1 MQLVVARIG
10 RAHGIKGEV
19 TVEVR
24 TDEPELRLGPG
35 AVLATDPASAGPL
48 TIETGRVHSGRLL
61 LRFEGVRDRTGAE
74 ALRNTLLIAEV
85 DPEELPED
93 PDEYYD
99 HQLIDLDVVTAD
111 GTEVGRITEIS
122 HLPSQ
127 DLFIVERPDGSEV
140 MIPFVEEIVTEID
153 LEEQRAVIDPPPGLI
168 DDSEAE
174 IASRDAT
181 SEDDDADA
189 ARRRHDLPRV
199 PGTAERLARRQGTR
213 ARAARRP
220 RARPARL
227 DVRPAQHRRRHPVRR
242 RPRHGHEDRAL
253 GRRAGRRPRRRLRGR
268 ARTAPSSSSP
278 RPAAAPSP
286 RNSPSSSPSGPG

>member
-35 AVLATDPASAGPL
+35 AVLITEPAHAGPL

-61 LRFEGVRDRTGAE
+61 LRFEGVRDRTAAE

-85 DPEELPED
+85 DPAELPDD
-93 PDEYYD
+93 PEEFYD
-99 HQLIDLDVVTAD
+99 HQLIDLDVVLAD
-111 GTEVGRITEIS
+111 GTEIGRITEIS

-153 LEEQRAVIDPPPGLI
+153 LEEQRAVITPPPGLI
-168 DDSEAE
+168 DESEAV
-174 IASRDAT
+174 IASTRDG
-181 SEDDDADA
+181 DD
-189 ARRRHDLPRV
+189 
-199 PGTAERLARRQGTR
+199 E
-213 ARAARRP
+213 
-220 RARPARL
+220 
-227 DVRPAQHRRRHPVRR
+227 
-242 RPRHGHEDRAL
+242 
-253 GRRAGRRPRRRLRGR
+253 
-268 ARTAPSSSSP
+268 
-278 RPAAAPSP
+278 
-286 RNSPSSSPSGPG
+286 SGDGDGKEGV

>member
-48 TIETGRVHSGRLL
+48 TIETGREQSGRLL
-61 LRFEGVRDRTGAE
+61 LRFEGVRDRNAAE

-85 DPEELPED
+85 DPQALPEE

-99 HQLIDLDVVTAD
+99 HQLMDLDVVLED
-111 GTEVGRITEIS
+111 GTEIGRITEIS

-140 MIPFVEEIVTEID
+140 MIPFVEKIVTEID
-153 LEEQRAVIDPPPGLI
+153 LEQQRAVIDPPPGLI

-174 IASRDAT
+174 IASPRD
-181 SEDDDADA
+181 E
-189 ARRRHDLPRV
+189 
-199 PGTAERLARRQGTR
+199 
-213 ARAARRP
+213 
-220 RARPARL
+220 
-227 DVRPAQHRRRHPVRR
+227 
-242 RPRHGHEDRAL
+242 
-253 GRRAGRRPRRRLRGR
+253 
-268 ARTAPSSSSP
+268 
-278 RPAAAPSP
+278 
-286 RNSPSSSPSGPG
+286 N

>member
-35 AVLATDPASAGPL
+35 AVLATDPAGVGPL

-61 LRFEGVRDRTGAE
+61 LRFAGVRDRSGAE

-93 PDEYYD
+93 PEEFYD
-99 HQLIDLDVVTAD
+99 HQLMDLDVVTKD
-111 GTEVGRITEIS
+111 GVEIGRITEIS

-140 MIPFVEEIVTEID
+140 MIPFVEQIVVEID
-153 LEEQRAVIDPPPGLI
+153 LEEQRAVIDPPPGLV
-168 DDSEAE
+168 DDRAE
-174 IASRDAT
+174 VASARDA
-181 SEDDDADA
+181 E
-189 ARRRHDLPRV
+189 
-199 PGTAERLARRQGTR
+199 
-213 ARAARRP
+213 
-220 RARPARL
+220 
-227 DVRPAQHRRRHPVRR
+227 
-242 RPRHGHEDRAL
+242 
-253 GRRAGRRPRRRLRGR
+253 
-268 ARTAPSSSSP
+268 
-278 RPAAAPSP
+278 AAPADQAAP
-286 RNSPSSSPSGPG
+286 EDQA

>member
-35 AVLATDPASAGPL
+35 AVLATAPASAGPL

-61 LRFEGVRDRTGAE
+61 LRFEGVRDRTAAE
-74 ALRNTLLIAEV
+74 ALRNTLLIAEI

-93 PDEYYD
+93 EDEFYD
-99 HQLIDLDVVTAD
+99 HQLMDLDVVTTD
-111 GTEVGRITEIS
+111 GVEVGRITEIS

-153 LEEQRAVIDPPPGLI
+153 LEEQRAIIDPPPGLI
-168 DDSEAE
+168 DDRAE
-174 IASRDAT
+174 IASSRDADEGSDEDSGKG
-181 SEDDDADA
+181 SE
-189 ARRRHDLPRV
+189 
-199 PGTAERLARRQGTR
+199 
-213 ARAARRP
+213 
-220 RARPARL
+220 
-227 DVRPAQHRRRHPVRR
+227 
-242 RPRHGHEDRAL
+242 
-253 GRRAGRRPRRRLRGR
+253 AGG
-268 ARTAPSSSSP
+268 A
-278 RPAAAPSP
+278 
-286 RNSPSSSPSGPG
+286 

>member
-35 AVLATDPASAGPL
+35 AVLTTDPADAGPL

-61 LRFEGVRDRTGAE
+61 LRFEGVSDRSGAE
-74 ALRNTLLIAEV
+74 ALRNTLLIAEI
-85 DPEELPED
+85 DPEELPEGD
-93 PDEYYD
+93 DEYYD
-99 HQLIDLDVVTAD
+99 HQLMDLDVVTAD

-153 LEEQRAVIDPPPGLI
+153 LEEQRAVINPPPGLI
-168 DDSEAE
+168 DDRAE
-174 IASRDAT
+174 IASSR
-181 SEDDDADA
+181 DDA
-189 ARRRHDLPRV
+189 
-199 PGTAERLARRQGTR
+199 
-213 ARAARRP
+213 
-220 RARPARL
+220 
-227 DVRPAQHRRRHPVRR
+227 
-242 RPRHGHEDRAL
+242 
-253 GRRAGRRPRRRLRGR
+253 
-268 ARTAPSSSSP
+268 
-278 RPAAAPSP
+278 
-286 RNSPSSSPSGPG
+286 SGQEES

>member
-24 TDEPELRLGPG
+24 TDEPELRLAPG
-35 AVLATDPASAGPL
+35 AVLSTDPATAGPL

-61 LRFEGVRDRTGAE
+61 LRFAGVTDRTAAE

-93 PDEYYD
+93 EDEYYD

-111 GTEVGRITEIS
+111 GVEVGRITEIS

-127 DLFIVERPDGSEV
+127 DLFIVERADGSEV
-140 MIPFVEEIVTEID
+140 MIPFVAEIVTEID

-168 DDSEAE
+168 DDRAE
-174 IASRDAT
+174 IASPRDT
-181 SEDDDADA
+181 SGDEA
-189 ARRRHDLPRV
+189 
-199 PGTAERLARRQGTR
+199 
-213 ARAARRP
+213 
-220 RARPARL
+220 
-227 DVRPAQHRRRHPVRR
+227 
-242 RPRHGHEDRAL
+242 
-253 GRRAGRRPRRRLRGR
+253 
-268 ARTAPSSSSP
+268 
-278 RPAAAPSP
+278 
-286 RNSPSSSPSGPG
+286 